1 MSEKANQK
9 TPKYDPQL
17 IAQLMAG
24 RKTPG
29 DIEDLLKDL
38 RKTFIESALGGELSH
53 ALGYEKHQPEG
64 RNSGN
69 SRNGSSRKRIKTEDS
84 EIEIQVP
91 RDRNGEFEPRL
102 IGKHKRKPSVKRRDL
117 QKNIVLTGNRTINF

>member
-29 DIEDLLKDL
+29 EIEDLLKDL

-53 ALGYEKHQPEG
+53 ALG
-64 RNSGN
+64 
-69 SRNGSSRKRIKTEDS
+69 
-84 EIEIQVP
+84 
-91 RDRNGEFEPRL
+91 
-102 IGKHKRKPSVKRRDL
+102 
-117 QKNIVLTGNRTINF
+117 